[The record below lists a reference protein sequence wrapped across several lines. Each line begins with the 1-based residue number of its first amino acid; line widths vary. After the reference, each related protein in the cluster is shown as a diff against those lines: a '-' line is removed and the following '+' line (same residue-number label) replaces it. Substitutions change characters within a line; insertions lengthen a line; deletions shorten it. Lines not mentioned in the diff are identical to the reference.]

1 MTSKPEKLHRRTR
14 LLQIVRVM
22 RSYDVLGNFMH
33 QKNPNQV
40 KQAFEELGPTFI
52 KVGQLLSTRPDLV
65 SPAYLTTFAQLQD
78 QVAVDDYHVV
88 AQTFEEQTGKSISQV
103 FANFEKEPFASGSIG
118 QTHHATLQDG
128 TAVVVKIQHPDVD
141 QLVHTDFALFRMA
154 LKILR
159 FVPEIGAVNPQE
171 IFNEVRTSLL
181 NEMDTRIEI
190 ENGDEFYHNNH
201 GDGIIE
207 VPKIYRKLS
216 TQKILVNSAM
226 PGQSISHLIKQPLS
240 KNPKIAEEQQQLR
253 HYFAHTLITN
263 YLKQVFFDNFY
274 HADPHPGNILFYELK
289 PDNPHYQKKF
299 TRPIL
304 NKQVGKH
311 EFEFKKEELLPNYRL
326 VYLDFGMMG
335 RLSPDMVAG
344 IARIIIALNTKD
356 MYEIGNAI
364 LAVCK
369 QTGPLDTDDF
379 YSDLNIFLTPLLN
392 MGLQHIDFPAM
403 LYSIINLCKKNNLQM
418 KSEITMLVKA
428 FGSLEGIVA
437 QLDPTISMLDVAQE
451 FTTRYFQDKFKI
463 RDFLAENGL
472 AWGRLIKNLP
482 YLGIKAQRSLDVI
495 NHGQLRLNIQLKG
508 QNQIFDRI
516 DHIVNRIIVA
526 LVLAAIFIGS
536 SLLIEG
542 SVNHPTIYRIGVFG
556 YFFTFIL
563 IGILVLDS
571 LIRRWRKWKRRK

>member
-1 MTSKPEKLHRRTR
+1 
-14 LLQIVRVM
+14 
-22 RSYDVLGNFMH
+22 
-33 QKNPNQV
+33 
-40 KQAFEELGPTFI
+40 
-52 KVGQLLSTRPDLV
+52 
-65 SPAYLTTFAQLQD
+65 
-78 QVAVDDYHVV
+78 
-88 AQTFEEQTGKSISQV
+88 
-103 FANFEKEPFASGSIG
+103 
-118 QTHHATLQDG
+118 
-128 TAVVVKIQHPDVD
+128 
-141 QLVHTDFALFRMA
+141 
-154 LKILR
+154 
-159 FVPEIGAVNPQE
+159 
-171 IFNEVRTSLL
+171 
-181 NEMDTRIEI
+181 
-190 ENGDEFYHNNH
+190 
-201 GDGIIE
+201 
-207 VPKIYRKLS
+207 
-216 TQKILVNSAM
+216 
-226 PGQSISHLIKQPLS
+226 
-240 KNPKIAEEQQQLR
+240 
-253 HYFAHTLITN
+253 
-263 YLKQVFFDNFY
+263 
-274 HADPHPGNILFYELK
+274 
-289 PDNPHYQKKF
+289 
-299 TRPIL
+299 
-304 NKQVGKH
+304 
-311 EFEFKKEELLPNYRL
+311 
-326 VYLDFGMMG
+326 
-335 RLSPDMVAG
+335 MVAG

-356 MYEIGNAI
+356 IYEIGNAI

-392 MGLQHIDFPAM
+392 MGLQQIDFPAM

-495 NHGQLRLNIQLKG
+495 NQGQLRLNIQLKG
-508 QNQIFDRI
+508 QNQIFDRL